1 MFKGIG
7 PYDAEDPWKKKMF
20 NWDIYT
26 HEKEHVYMQELQLI
40 PKQDRMS
47 FNQNNDA
54 NWKAWMTA
62 NNQWISFYEW
72 YYPSANQ
79 IEESLIKKFRN
90 ESKQK
95 RLKTDNYVDQKLA
108 EHAIIIPTP
117 LQLPTFSRKIV
128 KMLEKSDVPRHLIA
142 VRNKGE

>member
-1 MFKGIG
+1 
-7 PYDAEDPWKKKMF
+7 
-20 NWDIYT
+20 
-26 HEKEHVYMQELQLI
+26 
-40 PKQDRMS
+40 
-47 FNQNNDA
+47 
-54 NWKAWMTA
+54 MTA

-79 IEESLIKKFRN
+79 IEESLIKQFRN
-90 ESKQK
+90 EAKQK

-117 LQLPTFSRKIV
+117 LQLPTFSPKIV

-142 VRNKGE
+142 VRNIGEELVKQVWMQFKIHMLKPGASMKHKWELMDGTVHETDT